1 MCVLT
6 NKSNDFC
13 SGAWIIPQGMGLGG
27 AEGAQGW
34 GSFIFEHGHVEYQ
47 IGGDDV

>member
-6 NKSNDFC
+6 NKSNVFC
-13 SGAWIIPQGMGLGG
+13 SGAWIIPQGWDLGAPKVPG
-27 AEGAQGW
+27 GGVI
-34 GSFIFEHGHVEYQ
+34 FFEHGHVEYQ